1 MKKITENL
9 KKLKSSSIG
18 LLNSH
23 SNKILSLATIS
34 FVAFFIVFSRDV
46 NHAKEEMILMES
58 NSNLLMENHSLKFMI
73 YKQGVHM
80 NEQRL
85 IIENLQDFR
94 KAVLENNWT
103 QNENTKQREY
113 QMVGKK

>member
-1 MKKITENL
+1 
-9 KKLKSSSIG
+9 
-18 LLNSH
+18 
-23 SNKILSLATIS
+23 
-34 FVAFFIVFSRDV
+34 
-46 NHAKEEMILMES
+46 
-58 NSNLLMENHSLKFMI
+58 MI